1 MNAPTDLEWLNFD
14 IHGIV
19 GVRVH
24 APAPAALQLS
34 SMMGTFAVDRE
45 VPADIVVTGE
55 PELMLDAAVLEDELA
70 YNESAV
76 HFKRHHVQVVD
87 EGGQY
92 RVNGPGELLTTVLPL
107 LDLVT
112 TSRGLAMIHAA
123 TVGYQGGAIALPAAG
138 GTGKTSTMAKLM
150 RRPGFSF
157 MGDDW
162 GFVTADGRLLNYE
175 KPMFIKS
182 HHRAI
187 YPHLFK
193 GSRKPLVPVRLS
205 RPLGRVTTVVHPHI
219 VKYPKL
225 ADVTRRM
232 SPEHRIVTAR
242 QALPGV
248 TVTRDAPLL
257 ASIFVERYEGAR
269 TRVAERDTEWMA
281 QRMLGNFN
289 LELPGFSREVI
300 AGLAATSHLRL
311 GSFFEAKAKVLA
323 GALEDVPS
331 FVLQVPSVYTPDVA
345 SDDIVDVVEDVLGA
359 LVSQGQAPPGV
370 TVA

>member
-1 MNAPTDLEWLNFD
+1 MSATTDLDWLNFD
-14 IHGIV
+14 IHGVV

-24 APAPAALQLS
+24 SAAPAALQLRT
-34 SMMGTFAVDRE
+34 MMGSFAVDHE
-45 VPADIVVTGE
+45 VPADIVVSGDL
-55 PELMLDAAVLEDELA
+55 ELMIDSAVLEDELA
-70 YNESAV
+70 YNATTV
-76 HFKRHHVQVVD
+76 QFRRQHVQVVE
-87 EGGQY
+87 EGDQY

-112 TSRGLAMIHAA
+112 TSRGVAMIHAA
-123 TVGYQGGAIALPAAG
+123 TVGYRGRAIALPAAG

-175 KPMFIKS
+175 KPMFIKP
-182 HHRAI
+182 HHRPI

-205 RPLGRVTTVVHPHI
+205 RPVGRFTTVVHPHI

-225 ADVTRRM
+225 ADLARRM
-232 SPEHRIVTAR
+232 SPEHRIVTAQ

-248 TVTRDAPLL
+248 SVTRDAPLL
-257 ASIFVERYEGAR
+257 TSVFVERYEGAR
-269 TRVAERDTEWMA
+269 TRIAERDPEWMV
-281 QRMLGNFN
+281 QRMLGNFHI
-289 LELPGFSREVI
+289 EMPGFSREVL
-300 AGLAATSHLRL
+300 AGLAATSHLAL
-311 GSFFEAKAKVLA
+311 GSFFAAKARVLA
-323 GALEDVPS
+323 GALAEVPS
-331 FVLQVPSVYTPDVA
+331 FVLQVPSVYSPDVA
-345 SDDIVDVVEDVLGA
+345 SDDIVDVVEELLETLAGDEA
-359 LVSQGQAPPGV
+359 STGV